1 MTLHLIANDIRS
13 AENIGSLFRTA
24 DSLGVAKLWIT
35 GISPTPE
42 HAKVAKTALGAQEH
56 TAWEQQIDVVVV
68 INGLRADGFRIVG
81 LEIDERAVNIATYQ
95 PHAKTALLLG
105 NEVAGI
111 PPSLIA
117 LCDDVVFMTQKGIK
131 ESMNVGVA
139 AGIASYWLLH
149 SGERSS

>member
-1 MTLHLIANDIRS
+1 MELHLIANDIRS

-24 DSLGVAKLWIT
+24 DSLGVAKVWIT

-42 HAKVAKTALGAQEH
+42 HAKVAKTALGAQVH
-56 TAWEQQIDVVVV
+56 TAWEQQLDVVSV
-68 INGLRADGFRIVG
+68 INGLRVAGFRIVG
-81 LEIDERAVNIATYQ
+81 LEIDDRALNLSSYQ
-95 PHAKTALLLG
+95 PHQKTALLLG

-117 LCDDVVFMTQKGIK
+117 LCDDVVFMTQKGFK

-139 AGIASYWLLH
+139 AGIASYWILN
-149 SGERSS
+149 R